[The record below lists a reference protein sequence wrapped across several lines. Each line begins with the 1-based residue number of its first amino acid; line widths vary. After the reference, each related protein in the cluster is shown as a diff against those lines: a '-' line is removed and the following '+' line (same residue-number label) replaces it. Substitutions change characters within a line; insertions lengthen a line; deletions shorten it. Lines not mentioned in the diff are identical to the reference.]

1 MRADAGSQPALVTT
15 KNEGEV
21 GMAQMTDVSTSA
33 QSEVP
38 WYKSLTGSQWRTLIA
53 ANLGWLFDGY
63 ETYAL
68 ILTVGPAMH
77 SLLQPSQYSQIST
90 FAGTVIS
97 ITLLGWGIGGIIGG
111 VVADYFGRRR
121 TMIYAIL
128 AYSIMTGLTALSFNW
143 ISFAILR
150 LLVGIAIGSEWATG
164 TSMLAE
170 LWPQNARGKGAGLM
184 QCGLGIGFFLASFI
198 WLILSGFGPEAWRY
212 MFVIGI
218 LPALVT
224 VWIRTSI
231 DESHAWQSVDAQRKD
246 AQARKEQGAAL
257 TTHEQALT
265 RFTVAD
271 LFVDPTT
278 RRYTIIVFLMSLTTT
293 LAWWGISSWVPPYI
307 GSVAAKAGLPAQQWA
322 SYAGMA
328 YNVGAI
334 AGYASL
340 GFLADRFGRKPV
352 VMIFFLLAFLMT
364 PVLFLWTQDLTLLLV
379 AAAVNAFFTLGQYS
393 WMPVWLPELFP
404 TRSRATGLA
413 FTFNAPRFIAFL
425 GPLYAGVLITQFG
438 GFSHAAMTIACI
450 YALGFIATPFLP
462 ETNGKP
468 LPA

>member
-1 MRADAGSQPALVTT
+1 
-15 KNEGEV
+15 
-21 GMAQMTDVSTSA
+21 MAQTTDISTSA
-33 QSEVP
+33 EGEPP

-77 SLLQPSQYSQIST
+77 SLLGPSQYSQIPA
-90 FAGTVIS
+90 FAGIVIS

-111 VVADYFGRRR
+111 IVADYFGRRR

-128 AYSIMTGLTALSFNW
+128 AYSVMTGLTALSFNW

-198 WLILSGFGPEAWRY
+198 WLLLSGFGPDAWRY

-278 RRYTIIVFLMSLTTT
+278 RKHTIIVFLMSLTTT

-352 VMIFFLLAFLMT
+352 VMIFFALAFAMT

-413 FTFNAPRFIAFL
+413 FAFNAPRFIAFL
-425 GPLYAGVLITQFG
+425 GPLYAGFLITQFG

>member
-1 MRADAGSQPALVTT
+1 
-15 KNEGEV
+15 
-21 GMAQMTDVSTSA
+21 MTDITA
-33 QSEVP
+33 GAAP
-38 WYKSLTGSQWRTLIA
+38 WYRSLTKSQWRTLVA

-77 SLLQPSQYSQIST
+77 SLLDKSQYSAIPAY
-90 FAGTVIS
+90 AGTVIS
-97 ITLLGWGIGGIIGG
+97 ITLLGWGIGGVCGG
-111 VVADYFGRRR
+111 VLADYIGRKR

-128 AYSIMTGLTALSFNW
+128 GYSLLTGLTALSFNW
-143 ISFAILR
+143 ISFALLR
-150 LLVGIAIGSEWATG
+150 FLVGIAIGSEWSTG

-184 QCGLGIGFFLASFI
+184 QCGLGIGFFIASFV
-198 WLILSGFGPEAWRY
+198 WLFVSGYGPDAWRY

-224 VWIRTSI
+224 LWIRTSI
-231 DESHAWQSVDAQRKD
+231 DESEIWKATDVRRRAARARKD
-246 AQARKEQGAAL
+246 SGAAL
-257 TTHEQALT
+257 SAEETALN

-271 LFVDPTT
+271 LFAEPEI
-278 RRYTIIVFLMSLTTT
+278 RRRTIIVFLMSLTTT
-293 LAWWGISSWVPPYI
+293 LAWWGISSWVPPYVA
-307 GSVAAKAGLPAQQWA
+307 SVATKAGLPGPQWA

-328 YNVGAI
+328 YNLGAI
-334 AGYASL
+334 LGYISL
-340 GFLADRFGRKPV
+340 GFLADAFGRKPII
-352 VMIFFLLAFLMT
+352 MLYFALAFVMT
-364 PVLFLWTQDLTLLLV
+364 PVLFLWTQDPTLLLV

-393 WMPVWLPELFP
+393 WMAVWLPELFL

-425 GPLYAGVLITQFG
+425 GPLFAGVLIVQFG
-438 GFSHAAMTIACI
+438 GFSRAAMTIACI
-450 YALGFIATPFLP
+450 YVLGFVVTPFLP